1 MQGHINGLPGS
12 RAVLA
17 EKATERIKCRGRICV
32 QQGVAQPGLAHFANG
47 QVLSLVAGVTEAHFP
62 VPRLEVIPKFS
73 HLATQTYV
81 EELVPISEFLAPWTG
96 VVEAAKADPR
106 GHWDWY
112 AINHQSVIPD
122 CEGIERILDWHTN
135 SCGAKERV
143 SAGRMEWIG
152 RKWHCR
158 QRRIEIRP
166 RIFEVG
172 KYREVLVAQVAG
184 ERTVV
189 HLTVCRWQVWSERSE
204 VIEEVIATS
213 SIFRAGLV
221 NLLSWVVNT
230 RCAWKC

>member
-73 HLATQTYV
+73 HLATQTDV
-81 EELVPISEFLAPWTG
+81 EELVPVSELLASG
-96 VVEAAKADPR
+96 ASVVKAAKPNTSSHR
-106 GHWDWY
+106 DWRPV
-112 AINHQSVIPD
+112 NDQSRVAN
-122 CEGIERILDWHTN
+122 CEGIKRILDWHTN

-143 SAGRMEWIG
+143 SARRMEWIG

-172 KYREVLVAQVAG
+172 KYCQVLVAQVAG
-184 ERTVV
+184 ERAVV
-189 HLTVCRWQVWSERSE
+189 HLTVCRRQRWRNSCE
-204 VIEEVIATS
+204 VIEEIVATS
-213 SIFRAGLV
+213 LKVRKAPLYGRAKGKWINV
-221 NLLSWVVNT
+221 KW
-230 RCAWKC
+230 